1 MIVNK
6 PLYMFI
12 TATLLIEKE
21 ALALVFS
28 DKFCKIPQNTFLKE
42 QLRVTGSN
50 IACLTRF
57 YYLKLFNFSWRSIK
71 FFRNVCFQLHVLH
84 VSFLY
89 SKKLFN
95 VKQNS
100 FFNSNIRG
108 YEVTFCS
115 DFFVPLN
122 IFSPPRKVGITF
134 HLVAHPIK
142 ALFGQHTLSWYFF
155 ITTIYQKIFLNII
168 PCFEIFF
175 WNTSIHDFFSR

>member
-1 MIVNK
+1 MKRYLTIVNK

-12 TATLLIEKE
+12 TATLLIKKE
-21 ALALVFS
+21 TLALVFS
-28 DKFCKIPQNTFLKE
+28 YKFYKIPQNTFLKE

-57 YYLKLFNFSWRSIK
+57 YYLKLFNFFLKIHKHFSEMSVFSYTSCMSVFFILRSSSMLNK
-71 FFRNVCFQLHVLH
+71 TA
-84 VSFLY
+84 
-89 SKKLFN
+89 
-95 VKQNS
+95 
-100 FFNSNIRG
+100 FNSNIRG

-142 ALFGQHTLSWYFF
+142 ALFGQHTLS
-155 ITTIYQKIFLNII
+155 
-168 PCFEIFF
+168 
-175 WNTSIHDFFSR
+175 